1 MQEDRGG
8 GEYVLVDCAKSVDG
22 PGILSFCNFFRLFYG
37 FVGGL
42 LYCTNKLSVILIAVA
57 LRRLLRAEN
66 QTLSYGKQ
74 AW

>member
-1 MQEDRGG
+1 MSIVQYALMRPKV
-8 GEYVLVDCAKSVDG
+8 VLVIIV
-22 PGILSFCNFFRLFYG
+22 RLLYG

-42 LYCTNKLSVILIAVA
+42 LYSTKKFYVILIAVA

-74 AW
+74 AL